1 MLPSC
6 RVIQDLQSSED
17 SDVGIAYYYFGAGD
31 SREFAIIRL
40 LQYWIIQLAT
50 QCGSIPQVVP
60 SGKLTAQQLRPQRE
74 IRENKYQAWI
84 DFLRSLLLSLF
95 TIFRRT
101 LLFIDG
107 LDESRY
113 THRFLPLLKD
123 VLEQDF
129 GNVSIAVFSRPL
141 PELEPLLQ
149 LADVTIRFT
158 QFEPDLSE
166 YIRLKVDQD
175 IKPMLAAEY
184 LDHDQD
190 SLAAI
195 EKVMTE
201 ASSGL

>member
-17 SDVGIAYYYFGAGD
+17 SDVGIAFYYFGAGD
-31 SREFAIIRL
+31 SREFAIVRL

-60 SGKLTAQQLRPQRE
+60 SGKLTAQQLRPQRA
-74 IRENKYQAWI
+74 IREDNYQAWI

-101 LLFIDG
+101 FLFIDG

-113 THRFLPLLKD
+113 IHRFIPLLKD

-149 LADVTIRFT
+149 LADVTIRLT

-166 YIRLKVDQD
+166 YIRLKIDQD